1 MTPSRAAAALGV
13 LLVMVAGCATTPPA
27 AHSTAVPSPVAPSAP
42 APSPTPS
49 VDPATITTLGPDGA
63 GPIELGMT
71 KAQVAA
77 TGAATGLSGTEGT
90 CGQPS
95 DGRLVGAMPADD
107 SDLVGQLFFS
117 ADTGKLVIIAA
128 TPTVSTPE
136 GIHLGSSL
144 TEVKKAYPSWKGD
157 EGDGQG
163 AGLVAVNGSEKAVY
177 RVYVDAGQVLELSL
191 QLRRQ
196 ECS

>member
-1 MTPSRAAAALGV
+1 MTPSRAAVALGV
-13 LLVMVAGCATTPPA
+13 LVIVLTGCAATPPG
-27 AHSTAVPSPVAPSAP
+27 AHSTAVPTPVAPIVP
-42 APSPTPS
+42 PSPTPS
-49 VDPATITTLGPDGA
+49 VDPATITDLGPDGS

-71 KAQVAA
+71 KGEAAA
-77 TGAATGLSGTEGT
+77 TGAVTGIGGTEGT

-95 DGRLVGAMPADD
+95 DGRLVGALPADD

-117 ADTGKLVIIAA
+117 TSTGKLVIIAA

-144 TEVKKAYPSWKGD
+144 ADVKKAYPSWKGD
-157 EGDGQG
+157 EGRDQG
-163 AGLVAVNGSEKAVY
+163 AGLVEVEGNKQAVY

-191 QLRRQ
+191 QQHRQ
-196 ECS
+196 DCS

>member
-1 MTPSRAAAALGV
+1 MTTSRTAATLAV
-13 LLVMVAGCATTPPA
+13 LVITLTGCAATPPD
-27 AHSTAVPSPVAPSAP
+27 AHSTAVPSPVSPSSVV
-42 APSPTPS
+42 PSPTPS

-63 GPIELGMT
+63 GPVDLGMSKT
-71 KAQVAA
+71 QVAA
-77 TGAATGLSGTEGT
+77 TGAVTGLSGTEGT

-117 ADTGKLVIIAA
+117 TNTGKLKIIAA
-128 TPTVSTPE
+128 TPTMATPE
-136 GIHLGSSL
+136 GIHLGSGLSD
-144 TEVKKAYPSWKGD
+144 VKKAYPSWKGD

-163 AGLVAVNGSEKAVY
+163 AGLVEVEGNEKAVY

-191 QLRRQ
+191 QQRHLD
-196 ECS
+196 CS